1 MNCQLLEYSRG
12 INEPVSEK
20 NVFVFKETPRIFTK
34 TSKKKYPHYL
44 ERGLKSLN
52 GEYTVYQNQLIK
64 NRKIEMIGK
73 QDLEFLGKQ
82 YLEILAKKSN
92 GINVSSNILGGM
104 PVVKGTRINVSLILA
119 CLRDE
124 MTIEEICED
133 YSLEYEDVFNALNF
147 VIKVLDYPYYEE

>member
-1 MNCQLLEYSRG
+1 
-12 INEPVSEK
+12 
-20 NVFVFKETPRIFTK
+20 
-34 TSKKKYPHYL
+34 
-44 ERGLKSLN
+44 
-52 GEYTVYQNQLIK
+52 
-64 NRKIEMIGK
+64 MIGK